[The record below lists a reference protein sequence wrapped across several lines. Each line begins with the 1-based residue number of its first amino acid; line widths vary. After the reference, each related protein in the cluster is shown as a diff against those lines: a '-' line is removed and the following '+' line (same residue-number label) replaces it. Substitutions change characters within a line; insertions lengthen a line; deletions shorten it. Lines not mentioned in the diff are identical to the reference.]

1 MITGKI
7 QAAKM
12 IEQAIERAG
21 LHLSDLVLEP
31 IASSAAVLSEKE
43 KKSGVVLIDIGGG
56 TTDIAIFQDNVIRHS
71 AVIPFGGQVITRDIQ
86 SGCHILEEQAEK
98 LKTKFE
104 LQLAVDTAK
113 NQVVSIPK
121 ISGGKP
127 KEISVRTLAKSFNL
141 ECLKSL
147 NWSTWKSGPQDFM
160 INSMQALYSP
170 AAERN

>member
-1 MITGKI
+1 
-7 QAAKM
+7 M

-43 KKSGVVLIDIGGG
+43 KKAGVVLIDIGGG

-98 LKTKFE
+98 LKTKFGAAI
-104 LQLAVDTAK
+104 AVDTAK

-127 KEISVRTLAKSFNL
+127 KEISVRTLAKIIQSRMSEIFEL
-141 ECLKSL
+141 VDMEIRA
-147 NWSTWKSGPQDFM
+147 SGFHDKLHAGIVLTPHG
-160 INSMQALYSP
+160 P
-170 AAERN
+170 R